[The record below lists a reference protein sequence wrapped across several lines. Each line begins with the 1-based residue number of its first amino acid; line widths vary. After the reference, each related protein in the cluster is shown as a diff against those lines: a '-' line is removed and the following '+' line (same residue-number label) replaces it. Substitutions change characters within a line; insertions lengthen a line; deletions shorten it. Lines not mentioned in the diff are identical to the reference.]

1 LWYLLSVLIN
11 ESTILEIEKILFT
24 PLTLAF
30 DAVFYSLG
38 GITTLMDKSTEK

>member
-1 LWYLLSVLIN
+1 MSQPFLKY
-11 ESTILEIEKILFT
+11 EKILFT

-30 DAVFYSLG
+30 DAVFYSLE